1 MKGWIAIHRR
11 IIDNWIW
18 SEAIYLKRWL
28 DLLFCAAWEPTV
40 WRSGSTKIRIE
51 RGQIV
56 TSVRRL
62 IHRWGANGRFITEFL
77 DILEDE
83 NMIRREKV
91 QKLTVIT
98 IVNYDKYQCVIIP
111 PEDPESR
118 EERLRSWSQSWQQ
131 NKQENNIN
139 KLNNH
144 QPSLSCEEENLKFY
158 EELKKSDSAFE
169 QAAMSLGCTKQ
180 ELLEL
185 LDKFMGEQNFKQTKH
200 RDSSDFR
207 NHFFDWARYQ
217 VRNKRNDERR
227 KEQNNQDGGAD
238 KYERRRGTDV
248 GNHTS
253 ADYGGSF

>member
-40 WRSGSTKIRIE
+40 WRSGSAKIRIE
-51 RGQIV
+51 RGQLV

-111 PEDPESR
+111 PEVPATPESG
-118 EERLRSWSQSWQQ
+118 LQSWSQLEQH

-139 KLNNH
+139 NNQ
-144 QPSLSCEEENLKFY
+144 QPSLSREEENLKFY
-158 EELKKSDSAFE
+158 DELKNSDLSLE

-227 KEQNNQDGGAD
+227 KEQNNQSGGSAD